1 MAENIEELYRKL
13 QRGLN
18 IISGKETSV
27 LKSDLDAKDGEI
39 QLGFS
44 WVNKINRETVQ

>member
-1 MAENIEELYRKL
+1 MAENIVELYREL
-13 QRGLN
+13 QTGLN
-18 IISGKETSV
+18 VISRKEASI